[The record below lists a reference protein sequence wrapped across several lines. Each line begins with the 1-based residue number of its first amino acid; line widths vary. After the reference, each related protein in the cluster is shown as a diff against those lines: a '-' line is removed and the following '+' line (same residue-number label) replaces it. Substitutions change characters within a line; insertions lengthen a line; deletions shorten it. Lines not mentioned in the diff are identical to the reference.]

1 MARRASQQSTQ
12 PTQHTSRSI
21 NQAVAL
27 LQNLEQQRHAKRAR
41 YPIVRPE
48 ETDHDPESTCPVYDT
63 FLDTQGAEGIH
74 ILTNFSPTEFN
85 SLWAELRGCIAKHW
99 NVGSGRKSDVSSRDL
114 LLMLLTA
121 LKHCGSW
128 NVVAVTFKQPP
139 PSFQKRTLNFAK
151 MIHPYLMRRF
161 VTSANDK
168 YSMALLA
175 TCGHQFSNFPYA
187 RYVTD
192 REALQYHYGHKVE
205 VSVLPNGLAINCT
218 RLFNGSVSDKAIF
231 DDNLEFHA
239 SALVKQPHE
248 NRIAYCGGPNANQW
262 VVMAEKG
269 YQGIQNSVRAVL
281 PKKSSEGI
289 LTLDDNRT
297 NDRISSN
304 RVIVVNYFG
313 RMKTLW
319 SVCGET
325 YRWSRPNYDL
335 LFQSCLAFTNANV
348 LLHTLRSDDGEV
360 YAQFISRLASIGSK
374 KDREKKITPRA
385 YRTRRKSRLTLM
397 VATETSLTASMDDS
411 DSDLGSNSGT
421 DNGSSLII

>member
-1 MARRASQQSTQ
+1 
-12 PTQHTSRSI
+12 
-21 NQAVAL
+21 
-27 LQNLEQQRHAKRAR
+27 
-41 YPIVRPE
+41 
-48 ETDHDPESTCPVYDT
+48 
-63 FLDTQGAEGIH
+63 
-74 ILTNFSPTEFN
+74 
-85 SLWAELRGCIAKHW
+85 
-99 NVGSGRKSDVSSRDL
+99 
-114 LLMLLTA
+114 
-121 LKHCGSW
+121 
-128 NVVAVTFKQPP
+128 
-139 PSFQKRTLNFAK
+139 

-192 REALQYHYGHKVE
+192 VTFQETSIPAGSYNEKMYFSGKHYSTTMATK
-205 VSVLPNGLAINCT
+205 SN
-218 RLFNGSVSDKAIF
+218 VSDKAIF

-348 LLHTLRSDDGEV
+348 LLHTLRSDDGEREEDNP
-360 YAQFISRLASIGSK
+360 ARLQDKA
-374 KDREKKITPRA
+374 E
-385 YRTRRKSRLTLM
+385 
-397 VATETSLTASMDDS
+397 V
-411 DSDLGSNSGT
+411 
-421 DNGSSLII
+421 